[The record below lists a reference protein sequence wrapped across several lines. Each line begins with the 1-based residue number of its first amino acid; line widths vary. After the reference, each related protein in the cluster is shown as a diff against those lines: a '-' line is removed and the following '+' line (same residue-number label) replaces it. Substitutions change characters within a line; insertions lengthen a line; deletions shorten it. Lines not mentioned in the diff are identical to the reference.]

1 VFFDLYLRV
10 HKHASQNGNP
20 ETRIILRKTG
30 KVRGKGGHAG
40 TIGTNLEGKYQ
51 CQEALSDDSQH
62 RDLFTVDDDL
72 LLQQDTSKQ

>member
-1 VFFDLYLRV
+1 M
-10 HKHASQNGNP
+10 
-20 ETRIILRKTG
+20 
-30 KVRGKGGHAG
+30 
-40 TIGTNLEGKYQ
+40 IGTNLEGKYQ